1 MALTTTRTQ
10 WEYKLE
16 ALNLNPVDIDFDD
29 PEELN
34 ALGTEGWE
42 LVGVQPNPTEGAA
55 PFLCI
60 FKRPVRD

>member
-1 MALTTTRTQ
+1 VALTSTRTQ

-29 PEELN
+29 PDELN
-34 ALGTEGWE
+34 GLGAEGWE
-42 LVGVQPNPTEGAA
+42 LVSVRPNPTEAAA

-60 FKRPVRD
+60 FKRPVHD

>member
-1 MALTTTRTQ
+1 MSTTTVRTV

-16 ALNLNPVDIDFDD
+16 ALDFSPLDMDD

-34 ALGTEGWE
+34 TLGAEGWE
-42 LVGVQPNPTEGAA
+42 LVSVGPNPTEGAA

-60 FKRPVRD
+60 FRRPRA